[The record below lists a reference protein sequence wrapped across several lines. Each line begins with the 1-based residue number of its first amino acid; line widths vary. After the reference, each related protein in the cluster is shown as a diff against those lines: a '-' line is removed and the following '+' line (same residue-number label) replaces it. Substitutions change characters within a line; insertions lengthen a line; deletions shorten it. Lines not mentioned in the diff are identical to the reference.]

1 MKKIIVGLLMFIPL
15 QIISGQDKI
24 ITIQQDTIHC
34 RIISISPTHI
44 QYEQTTENGYMA
56 GKLIPTEQVSEYL
69 RSPQSA
75 EISLYDY
82 TGSQTPKPVRK
93 HYLGFGLTKGV
104 NKYSGTWK
112 SNWDQDYTGAGFEYA
127 YRLYDSEIGVG
138 LNYSTIYLS
147 VPITLKKYLGEYIFW
162 GFGLIAACEQKD
174 VLCAGAFLM
183 AGVEYV
189 LENGFSLS
197 FTPSFRYSL
206 MNLTYSRKNKNAY
219 GITNSG
225 IDILQ
230 HAVVSIGIGYR
241 F

>member
-1 MKKIIVGLLMFIPL
+1 MVNLLIFLPL
-15 QIISGQDKI
+15 QFMSGQDKI

-34 RIISISPTHI
+34 RIVSISPTHI

-56 GKLIPTEQVSEYL
+56 GKIISTEQVSEYL

-82 TGSQTPKPVRK
+82 TDRQTPKPVRK
-93 HYLGFGLTKGV
+93 HYLGFGLTFGKNRYVGSS
-104 NKYSGTWK
+104 YDSA
-112 SNWDQDYTGAGFEYA
+112 WDQDYIGGGVEYA
-127 YRLYDSEIGVG
+127 HRKGDTEIGIG
-138 LNYSTIYLS
+138 LNYATIYFS
-147 VPITLKKYLGEYIFW
+147 VPLTVKKY
-162 GFGLIAACEQKD
+162 FGKYVFIGAGLMAGYKNENG
-174 VLCAGAFLM
+174 LCIGANVM

-189 LENGFSLS
+189 LDNGFSLIL
-197 FTPSFRYSL
+197 TPSFRYSF
-206 MNLTYSRKNKNAY
+206 MNLTDSRKNKNSY
-219 GITNSG
+219 VITNSG